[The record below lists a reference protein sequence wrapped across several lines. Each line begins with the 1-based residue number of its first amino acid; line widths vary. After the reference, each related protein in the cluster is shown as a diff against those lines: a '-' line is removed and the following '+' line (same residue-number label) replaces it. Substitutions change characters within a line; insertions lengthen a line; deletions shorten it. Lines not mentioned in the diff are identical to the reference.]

1 MKQVGNVL
9 WHFPFFGF
17 ISASIAYILG
27 LLLVALVITA
37 PLGLGLMEIGKMLFA
52 PYTRELVDEK
62 LLKSYKEKEHNDA
75 WDKYK
80 TIIKIIWFIPGF
92 FLFLATFFQGLFLC
106 ITIIGIPVGLVAIK
120 TSFAYLNPIG
130 KKCVDKVIKDE
141 LDRREAEEKIQ
152 AAI

>member
-1 MKQVGNVL
+1 MRKIANIL

-17 ISASIAYILG
+17 ISASIAYVIG

-62 LLKSYKEKEHNDA
+62 LLKSYQAREPNQLWE
-75 WDKYK
+75 KYK
-80 TIIKIIWFIPGF
+80 IVVKVLWLIPGF

-106 ITIIGIPVGLVAIK
+106 ITIIGIPVGIVAIK
-120 TSFAYLNPIG
+120 TSIAYLNPIG
-130 KKCVDKVIKDE
+130 KKCVDKVISDE
-141 LDRREAEEKIQ
+141 LDRRQAQEKIQ